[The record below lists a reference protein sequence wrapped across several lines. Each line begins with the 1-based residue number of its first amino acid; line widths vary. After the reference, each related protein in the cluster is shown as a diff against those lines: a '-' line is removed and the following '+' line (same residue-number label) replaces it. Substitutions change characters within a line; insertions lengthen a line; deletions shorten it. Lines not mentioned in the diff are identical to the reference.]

1 MFLPDNLRTAL
12 AMTWLRSAAIV
23 SLFSLTACGDGGR
36 LATEPVVPP
45 AETTGTLVFN
55 LAGLPSGRN
64 AAVEITGPG
73 GFART
78 LTASQTL
85 TGLVPGVYSVT
96 VHPVTVDGLEYAPAQ
111 AVRFL
116 EVGAGASVPLAVEY
130 RGFNLQVENFYITQ
144 SIQKYDGSI
153 PLVAGR
159 DGFLRVFVTA
169 NNANRA
175 APSVRVE
182 VFHAGTPVFS
192 RLVTAPTFAVPTQTA
207 EEVLTSTWNVMLDGA
222 LIQPGMSVRVEVDPD
237 GEVKESDDNDNV
249 FPRSRT
255 PRPLDVRT
263 VPALRLVLVPLLQP
277 NGRLGNVTEANKA
290 AYMTDLLRMFPI
302 GEWSVTVREP
312 YHTSTTLRPNDGWI
326 AVLSELE
333 SIRASES
340 RPGIYYYGVG
350 TIDYTAGIYG
360 IAYRPGWTG
369 LGNDYLDT
377 RNLNASMTLA
387 HEVGHSMNR
396 PHSQCGSAGFPDIQ
410 YPHANGQ
417 IGSFGLD
424 LTSLRQYLPVA
435 KDLMGYC
442 EDRWIGDHTY
452 EQVLNHRVT
461 VEHAARA
468 AAQPQP
474 SLMVWGRIEA
484 GKVVLEPAFETEAYP
499 SPQAQAGTYRVEG
512 FDEAGRT
519 LFAVPLDAR
528 PVEHA
533 GPGDRVFAMALP
545 LAMTQ
550 HDRLAGLRVMSGGR
564 EVARRSAAVS
574 LQSRTDV
581 RRRVE
586 TGSGR
591 RLVRWDDGSFPLAVI
606 RDPTSGRILAL
617 GRNGVADVG
626 RVPGPVEVILS
637 DGVRSRAPTLVH

>member
-1 MFLPDNLRTAL
+1 MQRIRT
-12 AMTWLRSAAIV
+12 AAIV
-23 SLFSLTACGDGGR
+23 SLFYLAACGDGGR
-36 LATEPVVPP
+36 LATEPVAPP
-45 AETTGTLVFN
+45 AQTTGTLV
-55 LAGLPSGRN
+55 LTVAGLPGGRN
-64 AAVEITGPG
+64 AAVEIAGPG

-78 LTASQTL
+78 LTGSQRL
-85 TGLVPGVYSVT
+85 AGLAPGVYSVT
-96 VHPVTVDGLEYAPAQ
+96 IHPVTVDGLEYATAQ
-111 AVRFL
+111 TLRFV
-116 EVGAGASVPLAVEY
+116 EVGAGASTTLAVEY
-130 RGFNLQVENFYITQ
+130 RGFNLQVDNFYVTQ
-144 SIQKYDGSI
+144 SVQKYDGSI

-175 APSVRVE
+175 VPAVRVE
-182 VFHAGTPVFS
+182 VFHAGAPVFS
-192 RLVTAPTFAVPTQTA
+192 RLVPAPTFAVPTQTA

-237 GEVKESDDNDNV
+237 GEVKESDDSDNA

-255 PRPLDVRT
+255 PRSLDVRT
-263 VPALRLVLVPLLQP
+263 VPALRLVLVPLRQP
-277 NGRLGNVTEANKA
+277 DGRLGNVTEANKA
-290 AYMTDLLRMFPI
+290 AYVEDLHRMFPVA
-302 GEWSVTVREP
+302 EMSVTVREP
-312 YHTSTTLRPNDGWI
+312 YHTSTTLRPNDGWV

-350 TIDYTAGIYG
+350 TIDYASGIYG
-360 IAYRPGWTG
+360 IAFRPGWTG
-369 LGNDYLDT
+369 LGNDYVDT

-396 PHSQCGSAGFPDIQ
+396 PHSQCGAAGAPDVQ

-452 EQVLNHRVT
+452 EQVLHHRVT
-461 VEHAARA
+461 VERA
-468 AAQPQP
+468 AFDGVRPQP
-474 SLMVWGRIEA
+474 SLMVWGRIEG
-484 GKVVLEPAFETEAYP
+484 GKVVLEPAFVTEAYP
-499 SPQAQAGTYRVEG
+499 TPQAHAGPYHVEG
-512 FDEAGRT
+512 LDEAGRT

-545 LAMTQ
+545 LDMTRR
-550 HDRLAGLRVMSGGR
+550 DGLAVLRVTSGGR
-564 EVARRSAAVS
+564 EVARRTAARVPRPGIE
-574 LQSRTDV
+574 L
-581 RRRVE
+581 RRGVDD
-586 TGSGR
+586 GSGR
-591 RLVRWDDGSFPLAVI
+591 QLVQWDAGRYPLAVV
-606 RDPTSGRILAL
+606 RDAASGRILAL
-617 GRNGVADVG
+617 GRGGVADVG
-626 RVPGPVEVILS
+626 RVAGPVEVILS
-637 DGVRSRAPTLVH
+637 DGVRSRAPAIMH